1 VRIVEPLLWRAKGW
15 CRLEVNVAG
24 YAGEGQQQASVLLPV
39 APRAEALQ
47 VLRLV
52 LPEVDI
58 GAAPLTGVP
67 EQARWCDPLQRRFLA
82 AGADERVFVARRGR
96 WHRETDIVPHE
107 KVQSVRLTQGPLQRR
122 LRLATLHLDT
132 TPGPV
137 QATAAHRDEQEARHL
152 LDTEIERARRARAI
166 ARPDR
171 WMRPAVPPPGPTVT
185 P

>member
-1 VRIVEPLLWRAKGW
+1 M
-15 CRLEVNVAG
+15 
-24 YAGEGQQQASVLLPV
+24 S
-39 APRAEALQ
+39 
-47 VLRLV
+47 
-52 LPEVDI
+52 
-58 GAAPLTGVP
+58 
-67 EQARWCDPLQRRFLA
+67 
-82 AGADERVFVARRGR
+82 RRGR

-137 QATAAHRDEQEARHL
+137 QATAPHRDEVEARQL
-152 LDTEIERARRARAI
+152 LDAEIERARRARAT

-171 WMRPAVPPPGPTVT
+171 WMRPPAPPAGPTVT